1 MAWEMVGYGA
11 SIEEGRD
18 RDISVAKQADYL
30 ASWMREVGLESA
42 FLVGQDLGGG
52 VAQIL
57 AVRRPEL
64 VRGLVLINAISYD
77 SWPIPSVKAMGAT
90 GSVVERMPNNA
101 FRLVYSTFL
110 HRGHD
115 NRERARESI
124 EEH

>member
-11 SIEEGRD
+11 SVEEGRD

-30 ASWMREVGLESA
+30 TSWMREVGLEST
-42 FLVGQDLGGG
+42 FLVGHDLGGG

-57 AVRRPEL
+57 AVRRSEL

-90 GSVVERMPNNA
+90 GSVVERGCPTTPSVSFTA
-101 FRLVYSTFL
+101 RSCTGGTTTVS
-110 HRGHD
+110 GPE
-115 NRERARESI
+115 NR
-124 EEH
+124 